1 MKIVDSAALYVTS
14 HVGSRP
20 RSFTV
25 SDNRVFCVLVA
36 VTVTIKR
43 PRPTERLRGLTADSI
58 STILQSCW
66 TLKLLKKE
74 LRRKSEKNLER
85 QKLQAQNLK

>member
-36 VTVTIKR
+36 VTVATKR

-66 TLKLLKKE
+66 TLKGTLKKRGKE
-74 LRRKSEKNLER
+74 VRGKRCRLRT
-85 QKLQAQNLK
+85 